1 MAELSY
7 DDVRRAAQE
16 AASNLQTALGEIRNN
31 AQYIRNDIVRLNPA
45 DCQLRLTNL
54 QRTLDQL
61 LQYMQR
67 IDVYLQNNQNITN
80 GLQQTQQLVLRVEQR
95 LVNTEHIVAETTRY
109 LEVMHEQMVQLNDL
123 YAQQMGGMRAEP

>member
-7 DDVRRAAQE
+7 DDVRRAAQT
-16 AASNLQTALGEIRNN
+16 AVSNLQTVIGDIRTHVQNT
-31 AQYIRNDIVRLNPA
+31 RNDITRLSPQ
-45 DCQLRLTNL
+45 DFQYRLLNL
-54 QRTLDQL
+54 QRALDNL

-67 IDVYLQNNQNITN
+67 IDVYLQNNQNLAT

-109 LEVMHEQMVQLNDL
+109 LEVIHSQMVQLTEMN
-123 YAQQMGGMRAEP
+123 QQYFRSPEP